1 MSIGELKARFLDY
14 LRDQKGYSPHTL
26 RNYTIDLDQFIQF
39 LAKEHSGGASGPVGR
54 PPEAPPVEPDLLRR
68 YVAEMHGRLK
78 RSSMARKLSS
88 IRSFYRFLERNGY
101 LSENPAADL
110 SSPRME
116 KRIPHYL
123 PVDAMFRLLENAA
136 AQTPLGLRDL
146 AVLEVLYSC
155 GLRVSE
161 LAGLN
166 IGSLDADERLVK
178 VLGKGGKER
187 IVPIGRQALGAVDQ
201 YLAATR
207 PLRQGRWGDDR
218 RAPLF
223 INSRGG
229 RLTAR
234 SVGRIV
240 KRYALEAGLPSEI
253 SPHSM
258 RHSYATHLLDG
269 GADLRSV
276 QELLG
281 HASLST
287 TQRYTHVS
295 LDKLMETYDK
305 AHPRSR

>member
-39 LAKEHSGGASGPVGR
+39 LAKEPSGGASGPAGR
-54 PPEAPPVEPDLLRR
+54 PSEVPPVEADLLRR

-161 LAGLN
+161 LAGLD
-166 IGSLDADERLVK
+166 IGSLDADERPVK

-187 IVPIGRQALGAVDQ
+187 IVPIGRQALRAVDR
-201 YLAATR
+201 YLSATR
-207 PLRQGRWGDDR
+207 PLRHERWGDDR

-223 INSRGG
+223 VNARGG

>member
-1 MSIGELKARFLDY
+1 MSIRELKARFLDY

-26 RNYTIDLDQFIQF
+26 RNYAIDLDQFLQF
-39 LAKEHSGGASGPVGR
+39 LDKEQGGGPKGEPDR
-54 PPEAPPVEPDLLRR
+54 SPEAVWVDPDLLRL
-68 YVAEMHGRLK
+68 YVVRMHGRLK

-88 IRSFYRFLERNGY
+88 VRSFFCFLERHGH
-101 LSENPAADL
+101 LQENPAADL
-110 SSPRME
+110 STPRME
-116 KRIPHYL
+116 KRIPNYL

-136 AQTPLGLRDL
+136 VPTPLGMRDL

-166 IGSLDADERLVK
+166 IGSLDAAERLVK
-178 VLGKGGKER
+178 VMGKGGKER
-187 IVPIGRQALGAVDQ
+187 IVPIGHQALRAVER
-201 YLAATR
+201 YLSAAG
-207 PLRQGRWGDDR
+207 PLRKERWEDDR

-223 INSRGG
+223 VNARGG

-240 KRYALEAGLPSEI
+240 KHYALEAGLPAEI

>member
-14 LRDQKGYSPHTL
+14 LRDQKGYSLHTL

-39 LAKEHSGGASGPVGR
+39 LAKEHSEGASGPAGR
-54 PPEAPPVEPDLLRR
+54 PSEAPQVEPDLLRR

-136 AQTPLGLRDL
+136 VQTPLGLRDL

-166 IGSLDADERLVK
+166 VGSLDVDERLVK

-187 IVPIGRQALGAVDQ
+187 IVPIGRQALRAVDR
-201 YLAATR
+201 YLAATQT
-207 PLRQGRWGDDR
+207 LRQGRWGDDR

-223 INSRGG
+223 VNARGG

>member
-1 MSIGELKARFLDY
+1 VSIGELKARFLDY

-39 LAKEHSGGASGPVGR
+39 LAKEHSEGASGPAGR
-54 PPEAPPVEPDLLRR
+54 PSEAPQVEPDLLRR

-136 AQTPLGLRDL
+136 VQTPLGLRDL

-166 IGSLDADERLVK
+166 VGSLDVDERLVK

-187 IVPIGRQALGAVDQ
+187 IVPIGRQALRAVDR
-201 YLAATR
+201 YLAATQT
-207 PLRQGRWGDDR
+207 LRQGRWGDDR

-223 INSRGG
+223 VNARGG

>member
-39 LAKEHSGGASGPVGR
+39 LAKEHSEGASGPAGR
-54 PPEAPPVEPDLLRR
+54 PSEAPQVEPDLLRR

-136 AQTPLGLRDL
+136 VQTPLGLRDL

-166 IGSLDADERLVK
+166 VGSLDVDERLVK

-187 IVPIGRQALGAVDQ
+187 IVPIGRQALRAVDR
-201 YLAATR
+201 YLAATQT
-207 PLRQGRWGDDR
+207 LRQGRWGDDR

-223 INSRGG
+223 VNARGG